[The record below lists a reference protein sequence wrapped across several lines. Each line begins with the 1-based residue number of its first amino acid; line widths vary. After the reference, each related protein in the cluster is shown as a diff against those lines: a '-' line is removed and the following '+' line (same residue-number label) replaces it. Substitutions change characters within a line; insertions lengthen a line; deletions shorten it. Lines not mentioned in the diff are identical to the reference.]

1 MTILPAVVALPGKA
15 RTATAAKA
23 ITTSTPAT
31 DLRLG
36 GKSIRGIIDMCI
48 G

>member
-1 MTILPAVVALPGKA
+1 MTILPAVVALPGSA
-15 RTATAAKA
+15 RTATATRATA
-23 ITTSTPAT
+23 TSTPAT